1 MCYAECGQLASALAI
16 FMLIPSVPVIVLIQK
31 LLSRSILTGSI
42 KMKWDATK
50 QSLDV
55 AKKRENAYHK
65 MCEVRR
71 TLQILQVLARPEPF
85 TAD

>member
-1 MCYAECGQLASALAI
+1 
-16 FMLIPSVPVIVLIQK
+16 MLIPSVLVIVLIQK

-55 AKKRENAYHK
+55 AKKRENAYHE

-85 TAD
+85 AAD

>member
-1 MCYAECGQLASALAI
+1 
-16 FMLIPSVPVIVLIQK
+16 MLIPSVPVIVLIQK

-55 AKKRENAYHK
+55 AKKRENAYHE

-85 TAD
+85 AAD